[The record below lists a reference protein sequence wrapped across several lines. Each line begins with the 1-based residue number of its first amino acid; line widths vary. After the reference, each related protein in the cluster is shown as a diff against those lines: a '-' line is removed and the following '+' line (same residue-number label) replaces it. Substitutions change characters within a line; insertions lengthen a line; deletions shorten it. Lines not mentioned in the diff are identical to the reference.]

1 VPIAARA
8 SNECDGEGFNRTLP
22 IRSAIGVAANMQAF
36 SFFRCEPAHTKA
48 ARDNFPLSHGV
59 AGSKMAGY
67 CDVDKALHDQVAAC

>member
-1 VPIAARA
+1 MVTAGPVPIAARA

-48 ARDNFPLSHGV
+48 AEGQFS
-59 AGSKMAGY
+59 
-67 CDVDKALHDQVAAC
+67 ALAWRSGL